1 MDIWDSAKEI
11 ANKLLDSKHPIRLI
25 SHNDADGISSSAI
38 MALSLSRENKNFHLS
53 NVKGFNHE
61 IIDRLKKESNHI
73 IVITDLGSG
82 QIELLN
88 DLDGDVVVIDHHLGH
103 GTTPSHVYELN
114 AHKVGINGTYEACAA
129 SLAFTVSI
137 SMNEKNWDLAPLA
150 IAGIVGDRQNVGG
163 LKGHNKE
170 LVDAAI
176 KNNSINV
183 VDSLSLYGT
192 NLRDA
197 LTYSVEPYILNY
209 TGVPSKMDSVLKDL
223 NIDGSTKISMLTD
236 NQISLL
242 GSWIITKL
250 IAQGAA
256 PEQFDSLFT
265 SQYYS
270 DRMEFDSATLS
281 NLLNSCGNHDDTATG
296 VGVCFNNKNS
306 IEQSKKYQSDS
317 QKLILESMGK
327 AYEDLETL
335 SSIQYFYTDNSSIKG
350 AVCGLSMCQFLDQN
364 KPTLVLSKNEE
375 KVFISSRGTQSLVS
389 KGLNLAEAMRD
400 ASSNFNGQ
408 GGGHPIA
415 SGATIPL
422 GSESDFLETV
432 NQIVS
437 AQLST

>member
-11 ANKLLDSKHPIRLI
+11 ANKLLDTKHPIRLI

-53 NVKGFNHE
+53 NVKGFNQE
-61 IIDRLKKESNHI
+61 VIDRLKKESNHI

-82 QIELLN
+82 QIDLLN
-88 DLDGDVVVIDHHLGH
+88 DLDDDVIVIDHHLGH
-103 GTTPSHVYELN
+103 GTPPSHVYELN

-163 LKGHNKE
+163 LRGHNKV

-176 KNNSINV
+176 KNNSINI

-209 TGVPSKMDSVLKDL
+209 TGIPSKMDSVLKEL
-223 NIDGSTKISMLTD
+223 NIDASTKISMLTD

-265 SQYYS
+265 SQYHS
-270 DRMEFDSATLS
+270 DRFDFDSATLS

-296 VGVCFNNKNS
+296 VGVCFNNQNS
-306 IEQSKKYQSDS
+306 IVQTKKYQSDS
-317 QKLILESMGK
+317 QKLILKSMGK
-327 AYEDLETL
+327 AYED
-335 SSIQYFYTDNSSIKG
+335 
-350 AVCGLSMCQFLDQN
+350 
-364 KPTLVLSKNEE
+364 
-375 KVFISSRGTQSLVS
+375 
-389 KGLNLAEAMRD
+389 
-400 ASSNFNGQ
+400 
-408 GGGHPIA
+408 
-415 SGATIPL
+415 
-422 GSESDFLETV
+422 
-432 NQIVS
+432 
-437 AQLST
+437 

>member
-11 ANKLLDSKHPIRLI
+11 ANKLSDTKHPIRLI

-38 MALSLSRENKNFHLS
+38 LALSLSRENKNFHLS
-53 NVKGFNHE
+53 NVKGFNQE
-61 IIDRLKKESNHI
+61 VIDRLKKESNHI

-88 DLDGDVVVIDHHLGH
+88 DLDDDVIVIDHHLGH
-103 GTTPSHVYELN
+103 GTVPSHVYELN

-163 LKGHNKE
+163 LRGHNKE

-176 KNNSINV
+176 KNKSINV

-209 TGVPSKMDSVLKDL
+209 TGIPSKMDSVLKEL

-265 SQYYS
+265 SQYFS
-270 DRMEFDSATLS
+270 DRMDFDSATLS

-296 VGVCFNNKNS
+296 VGVCFNNQNS

-327 AYEDLETL
+327 AYENLETL
-335 SSIQYFYTDNSSIKG
+335 SSIQYFYTDNPSIKG

-437 AQLST
+437 VQLST